1 MSSRLQ
7 TLFEQKKEKILS
19 MFFTSGYPKLED
31 TRPILSALAAS
42 GVDLVEI
49 GMPFSDPIADGDTI
63 QMSSQQ
69 ALDNGITL
77 DKIFAQLE
85 GVREEMDI
93 PLILMGYLNP
103 VMQYGIERFVT
114 KAASLGIDGVIL
126 PDLPMYEY
134 QMFYKDLFDK
144 HGLAN
149 IFLITPQTSEQRIRE
164 IDALST
170 GFIYMV
176 SSASTTGKVGD
187 VSSVQEAYFER
198 IKAMGLRS
206 PLLIGF
212 GIHDHASF
220 TRACEHAQGAIIGSA
235 LIKALSQGQPVE
247 EAVRGFVGAIHH
259 PL

>member
-1 MSSRLQ
+1 MKQKLLSIVTMLILVSTHVAFTQDSSEIILLKA
-7 TLFEQKKEKILS
+7 TEIAKKENKHVFI
-19 MFFTSGYPKLED
+19 MFHASWCGWCKKMD
-31 TRPILSALAAS
+31 NNINNLAC
-42 GVDLVEI
+42 
-49 GMPFSDPIADGDTI
+49 
-63 QMSSQQ
+63 
-69 ALDNGITL
+69 
-77 DKIFAQLE
+77 
-85 GVREEMDI
+85 
-93 PLILMGYLNP
+93 
-103 VMQYGIERFVT
+103 
-114 KAASLGIDGVIL
+114 
-126 PDLPMYEY
+126 
-134 QMFYKDLFDK
+134 KDLFDK

-259 PL
+259 LL